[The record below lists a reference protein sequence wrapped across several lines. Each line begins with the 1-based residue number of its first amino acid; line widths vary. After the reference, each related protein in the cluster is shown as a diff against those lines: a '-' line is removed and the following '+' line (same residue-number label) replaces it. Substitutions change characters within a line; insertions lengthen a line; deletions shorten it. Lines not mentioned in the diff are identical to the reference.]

1 MRNIIVTGGNGFIG
15 SVICSLLYEKKYF
28 PIILDRSIK
37 KNEKKS
43 KFPSF
48 DINISK
54 IDRVFEKYKCDTV
67 MHCASSNS
75 NILNLKN
82 IKNYYKQNVFN
93 AQKMLIKCCEN
104 NIKNFILISSCSVY
118 GNSSK
123 KLKENSEKLP
133 LSHYGIIK
141 LINENNLKHYS
152 KKNNFNYG
160 ILRPFHV
167 TGADISTKNLI
178 GPKIKSKAILN
189 QFLFKNKTIKVK
201 KYSNDLSSLFPKRDY
216 VHVRD
221 VANSIYLT
229 MKYLEKSKNNL
240 ILNIGS
246 GKQGLSLPELIKLA
260 GKKFNKKIL
269 HEIDKDTDPLNY
281 IIADIEKAKKIIKY
295 KPKHS
300 DINNILK
307 TLKIWYDEKK

>member
-1 MRNIIVTGGNGFIG
+1 MINVIVTGGNGFIG
-15 SVICSLLYEKKYF
+15 SVLCSILYENKYF

-37 KNEKKS
+37 RNKNKS

-48 DINISK
+48 NFNISK

-67 MHCASSNS
+67 IHCASSNS
-75 NILNLKN
+75 NIVNSKK
-82 IKNYYKQNVFN
+82 IKNYYEQNVFD
-93 AQKMLIKCCEN
+93 AQLMLSKCCEN

-123 KLKENSEKLP
+123 KLKENSKKLP

-167 TGADISTKNLI
+167 TGAEISNKNLM

-189 QFLFKNKTIKVK
+189 QFLFKKKTIKVK
-201 KYSNDLSSLFPKRDY
+201 KYSHGLNSSFPKRDY

-229 MKYLEKSKNNL
+229 LNYLKKFKKNL

-246 GKQGLSLPELIKLA
+246 GKQGINLPELIKLA
-260 GKKFNKKIL
+260 SKKFNKKIL
-269 HEIDKDTDPLNY
+269 HKIDKESDPLNY
-281 IIADIEKAKKIIKY
+281 IVADIERAKKIIKY